1 MAFNLSK
8 VWRIP
13 YQCIQGA
20 VVGHFTVYKYVAIDE
35 YSPEG
40 IVRTIS
46 FITLA
51 LIGPRLLKG
60 TIDVVFL
67 FFFLKVS
74 PRGVSSGPVVQ
85 SILKIMVPLVSNL
98 DRLTVL
104 DFSLDPSTIYKKN
117 CCLTS

>member
-40 IVRTIS
+40 IVCTIS
-46 FITLA
+46 FMALA
-51 LIGPRLLKG
+51 LIGPRSLKG

-67 FFFLKVS
+67 LKVS
-74 PRGVSSGPVVQ
+74 PWGVSSGPVVQ